1 MEDNSD
7 KRALVIN
14 RKESQQTLNT
24 EFEIKKK
31 KIIFTLY
38 FIMFTGSVGFSI
50 LMSSMWPFMKEIDK
64 SVSETFYGWV
74 NAAFSFAQM
83 LFSFMFGYW
92 CDRRS
97 SKEPL
102 MVSFILMISGY
113 IIYAYAQT
121 KGGLWF
127 VLVGRILVG
136 CSAGNVAV
144 TRTLG
149 AHLTN
154 HQERA
159 KVLSYLTMSQATG
172 FLIGPLFQAASNP
185 VGSKVYNISFIRLK
199 LSMYTIPCLIMIVLG
214 VVNII
219 LVLVYIQKISNE
231 SEAHEKANLTSN
243 FEPVDKYAVLACIGL
258 WFVGMSIF
266 SLNESILSPL
276 LMNEYGW
283 SREQTTLYGAII
295 LSCSGVQSIFLYI
308 AAAPLCKSKNQQFL
322 FDISSAIKSETSI
335 PEIVA
340 TLQPCKM
347 AMDCMSGN
355 DSNLNIAEGALKFLL
370 EELRTKECF
379 ICGYLIVIEEIEIEI
394 LKRHPVLTVLKF
406 LNNPGVLEETKL
418 KYPTR
423 QKKKSNV
430 RQQIQVTDPND
441 LTAEDFVSYV
451 MTGFKSEKFTER
463 KVMIFSYFLMFLGF
477 VFYLPWGPGKL
488 KIIDNINATTIDN
501 GGGGCPSNYRWCH
514 YTPQL
519 SFPQLVTG
527 IIFINTGYPLG
538 IVMVNVLYSKII
550 GPFQQGRYMAWL
562 TGIGS
567 LARVAGP
574 LYITAIYKHFGL
586 RWSATSTIIIIF
598 ATIVTIGLSWRRLV
612 PYAPGRKIIAC

>member
-7 KRALVIN
+7 KRVLVIN
-14 RKESQQTLNT
+14 RRESQQTLDI

-136 CSAGNVAV
+136 CSAGNIAV

-185 VGSKVYNISFIRLK
+185 VGSKVYNIPFIRLK

-214 VVNII
+214 IVNII
-219 LVLVYIQKISNE
+219 LVLVYIKKTSNE
-231 SEAHEKANLTSN
+231 SEAHEKANLISN
-243 FEPVDKYAVLACIGL
+243 FEPVDKYAVLACIGF

-276 LMNEYGW
+276 LMNEYAW
-283 SREQTTLYGAII
+283 SREQTTLYGAIV

-308 AAAPLCKSKNQQFL
+308 AAAPLCK
-322 FDISSAIKSETSI
+322 
-335 PEIVA
+335 
-340 TLQPCKM
+340 
-347 AMDCMSGN
+347 
-355 DSNLNIAEGALKFLL
+355 
-370 EELRTKECF
+370 R
-379 ICGYLIVIEEIEIEI
+379 
-394 LKRHPVLTVLKF
+394 
-406 LNNPGVLEETKL
+406 
-418 KYPTR
+418 
-423 QKKKSNV
+423 
-430 RQQIQVTDPND
+430 
-441 LTAEDFVSYV
+441 
-451 MTGFKSEKFTER
+451 FTER

-488 KIIDNINATTIDN
+488 KITDINATTIDN
-501 GGGGCPSNYRWCH
+501 GGGGCPSNYQWCH

-519 SFPQLVTG
+519 PFPQLVTG

-586 RWSATSTIIIIF
+586 RWSATSIIIIIF
-598 ATIVTIGLSWRRLV
+598 ATIVTISLSWRRLV